1 MNQIMRE
8 HVINYLVEV
17 LNQSRETILGK
28 VIQNTVL
35 NKIIAHRLKSLN
47 SIVLSLTPIFFL
59 I

>member
-17 LNQSRETILGK
+17 LNQSRETILGR

-47 SIVLSLTPIFFL
+47 SIVLLQFSF
-59 I
+59 